1 MIRSATQTELISSPV
16 ATPGAGAPG
25 EGVFTV
31 EADRQRLGPVMLKA
45 LQRTDWGQGCE
56 RLCTFCYWIR
66 FTHMRRKPEKI

>member
-45 LQRTDWGQGCE
+45 LQRTGVRVVRGYAHFATGFV
-56 RLCTFCYWIR
+56 LHT
-66 FTHMRRKPEKI
+66 